1 MNRIGNPKTRKNLQV
16 TMISIKES
24 AKRDFGKDFS
34 GITPHVLR
42 HTFCSRMIEKGM
54 DVKTLQLVMG
64 HSDIGTTLNVYTH
77 KTPEDVA
84 NKMQEVISESAV
96 NM

>member
-1 MNRIGNPKTRKNLQV
+1 
-16 TMISIKES
+16 
-24 AKRDFGKDFS
+24 
-34 GITPHVLR
+34 
-42 HTFCSRMIEKGM
+42 M